1 MHLFLLILP
10 LLAGTSGSDM
20 SGLFTGVSGS
30 ITAECDPPSTP
41 GATSQACTIS
51 LSGLP
56 IDKVSLECSSSE
68 CYDPKAIFGGAGLT
82 GA

>member
-1 MHLFLLILP
+1 
-10 LLAGTSGSDM
+10 M

-30 ITAECDPPSTP
+30 IAAECAPPATP
-41 GATSQACTIS
+41 GATTQACTIS

-56 IDKVSLECSSSE
+56 IDKVNLDCSSSE
-68 CYDPKAIFGGAGLT
+68 CYDPKASFGGTGLT